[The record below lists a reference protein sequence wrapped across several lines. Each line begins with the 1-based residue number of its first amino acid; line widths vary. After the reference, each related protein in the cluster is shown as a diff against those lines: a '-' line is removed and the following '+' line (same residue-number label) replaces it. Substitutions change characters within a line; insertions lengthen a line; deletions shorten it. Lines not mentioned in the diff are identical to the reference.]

1 MISDFNSAFSI
12 CFLMNLLD
20 PPSLLFV
27 QCAVLYLEIRTFTY
41 CIRKSNFY
49 FKKALFEIFKT
60 ESCLIYCFYINFKL
74 KLKNYL
80 CTVLSV
86 PFYFMT
92 QKLVKFNT
100 VPLHPFTVTFSSIIK
115 GKKVWCETES
125 KTNYVCD
132 E

>member
-20 PPSLLFV
+20 PPFLLFV
-27 QCAVLYLEIRTFTY
+27 QFAVLYLEFRTFIY
-41 CIRKSNFY
+41 YIRKYESY
-49 FKKALFEIFKT
+49 FQKTSFNTFKT
-60 ESCLIYCFYINFKL
+60 ESCLIYYFYFDFKL
-74 KLKNYL
+74 ILKNYL

-100 VPLHPFTVTFSSIIK
+100 VPLYPFTITFSSIIK